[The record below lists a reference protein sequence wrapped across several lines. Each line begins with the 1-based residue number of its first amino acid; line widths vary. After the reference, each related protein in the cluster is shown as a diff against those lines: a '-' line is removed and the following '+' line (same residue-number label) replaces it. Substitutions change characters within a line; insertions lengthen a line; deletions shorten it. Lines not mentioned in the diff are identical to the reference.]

1 MLVYTTSPRLKILVH
16 IAASEKLGGNPD
28 FGLFTTFKRPL
39 RIHHSVPIICGVE
52 GSLGGIHMCIRVES
66 ERKKVNI
73 VLIRLYSYAHM
84 YSTKTSFY
92 PTYDWHRWLNTQWPF
107 EVFFFSNQTTY

>member
-66 ERKKVNI
+66 ERKKSQHCFDPDYTLMHI
-73 VLIRLYSYAHM
+73 CIPPRLPSTPHM
-84 YSTKTSFY
+84 IGT
-92 PTYDWHRWLNTQWPF
+92 DG
-107 EVFFFSNQTTY
+107 

>member
-1 MLVYTTSPRLKILVH
+1 MH

-66 ERKKVNI
+66 ERKKSQHCFDQI
-73 VLIRLYSYAHM
+73 ILLC
-84 YSTKTSFY
+84 
-92 PTYDWHRWLNTQWPF
+92 TYVFHQDFLLPDIWLALSG
-107 EVFFFSNQTTY
+107 EYVMAV

>member
-1 MLVYTTSPRLKILVH
+1 MH
-16 IAASEKLGGNPD
+16 IAAAEKLGGNPD

-66 ERKKVNI
+66 EQKKSTLFWSDYTLMHI
-73 VLIRLYSYAHM
+73 CIPPRLPSTPHM
-84 YSTKTSFY
+84 IGTEWWIGNGRLKY
-92 PTYDWHRWLNTQWPF
+92 
-107 EVFFFSNQTTY
+107 FFFKSDYILKRIR